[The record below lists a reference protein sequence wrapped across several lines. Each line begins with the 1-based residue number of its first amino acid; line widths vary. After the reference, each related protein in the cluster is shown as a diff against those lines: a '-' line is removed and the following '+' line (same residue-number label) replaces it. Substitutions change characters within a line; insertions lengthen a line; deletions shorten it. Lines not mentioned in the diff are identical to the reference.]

1 MAAVLGALMAVDFGG
16 PINKAAY
23 LFGTVALAGGQE
35 EFMAAVMA
43 GGMVPP
49 LGVALAGTLFPEH
62 FTTKERHTAMTDY
75 LMGACFI
82 TEGVV
87 PFVLRDR
94 CMPFPPAWWV
104 HPWRRRCPCCLV
116 VPYRP
121 RTAACSCCR

>member
-1 MAAVLGALMAVDFGG
+1 MNIMVYLGAKEGNDPALKRAVQELGQWIG
-16 PINKAAY
+16 PVSY
-23 LFGTVALAGGQE
+23 THLALAGGQE

-49 LGVALAGTLFPEH
+49 LGVALAGTLFPER

-87 PFVLRDR
+87 DVYKRQ
-94 CMPFPPAWWV
+94 AWWCCL
-104 HPWRRRCPCCLV
+104 RRC
-116 VPYRP
+116 R
-121 RTAACSCCR
+121 RTARRKNPWPAGPV